1 MPRKAEKRR
10 AAKLAEKLR
19 LPRGRAEPQ
28 DERELEVAP
37 PDAEE
42 LELEA
47 ELFGGPAAAEAQAG
61 FGEEQGAGAADDSD
75 SEPDDGAW
83 PAQLASI
90 GASAAASDDDEPEPR
105 RRHSDDDDAAPAA
118 AAAADAFAGTGAA
131 PKRAWVDED
140 DAEVVV
146 DLTAVNRLKKLRKS
160 EQETRISGDDY
171 AQRLRE
177 QHRKLH
183 PGVEWSSAKRPP
195 RRKRASVH
203 VEQLS
208 DSDDDG
214 RERREDSLSEE
225 EDEEDDDLF
234 GAVTR
239 RAGAAVTVTRRPR
252 LLPQGELGVKRRTN
266 ANAAAPSKCVVQ
278 SVAFHRNSQMML
290 TAGFDQTLRLFSVD
304 GERNPLLQQVH
315 VKDMPIHTAAFT
327 PDGQS
332 VLLSGRRPYFYCYDL
347 QRYAPNPEFRPG
359 VIDGQNQAIRAWRT
373 GRRCSGSR
381 GSSAVR
387 RNRWRSLCSR
397 RTTSGSPSSAMRD
410 TSSSAPTR

>member
-19 LPRGRAEPQ
+19 LPRGRAAEPQ

-61 FGEEQGAGAADDSD
+61 FGEEQAGAAEDSD

-105 RRHSDDDDAAPAA
+105 RRHSDDDDAPAA

-225 EDEEDDDLF
+225 EDEEEDDEDDDLF
-234 GAVTR
+234 GSVTR

-290 TAGFDQTLRLFSVD
+290 TAGFDQV
-304 GERNPLLQQVH
+304 
-315 VKDMPIHTAAFT
+315 
-327 PDGQS
+327 
-332 VLLSGRRPYFYCYDL
+332 
-347 QRYAPNPEFRPG
+347 
-359 VIDGQNQAIRAWRT
+359 
-373 GRRCSGSR
+373 
-381 GSSAVR
+381 
-387 RNRWRSLCSR
+387 
-397 RTTSGSPSSAMRD
+397 
-410 TSSSAPTR
+410 